1 MWLSARHHPD
11 CARKEATMP
20 EPVTTAIL
28 AALAVA
34 GSETV
39 KLAVDEAY
47 AGLRSL
53 VVRKLGGSSKGVEA
67 LTKLEEDPT
76 SAGWK
81 ETTVKELAK
90 AGVDQ
95 DPELVA
101 AAEKVMG
108 KLQEL
113 PQGERQHIMQVVG
126 SYIAQADRS
135 GTATT
140 LAASKTLPGSAAEG
154 P

>member
-1 MWLSARHHPD
+1 
-11 CARKEATMP
+11 MP

-28 AALAVA
+28 AAVAVA

-53 VVRKLGGSSKGVEA
+53 VVRKLGSSSNGVEA

-81 ETTVKELAK
+81 ETTVQELAK

-101 AAEKVMG
+101 AAEQVLA

-113 PQGERQHIMQVVG
+113 PQGERQQIMQAVG
-126 SYIAQADRS
+126 SYIAQADRGS
-135 GTATT
+135 TAKVTIG
-140 LAASKTLPGSAAEG
+140 SKPQT
-154 P
+154 

>member
-1 MWLSARHHPD
+1 MARGGQAGGADAFCWERVTGVSAFCWWRPTPPDDGADLSQ
-11 CARKEATMP
+11 RKRATAMP

-34 GSETV
+34 GSEMV
-39 KLAVDEAY
+39 KLAVGEAY

-53 VVRKLGGSSKGVEA
+53 VVRKLGGGSKGVEA

-95 DPELVA
+95 D
-101 AAEKVMG
+101 
-108 KLQEL
+108 
-113 PQGERQHIMQVVG
+113 
-126 SYIAQADRS
+126 
-135 GTATT
+135 
-140 LAASKTLPGSAAEG
+140 
-154 P
+154 